1 MVRSKDKT
9 AGLPLPGV
17 TRCVAGAERL
27 QDIAVSPYTGVKTV
41 EKSLRILETLLAAQD
56 GLSIGQ
62 LVTRTGMHR
71 ASVHRLLTSLH
82 ALGWVERPNTRPIFR
97 ISLRLYALAH
107 VFVRNYG
114 LLDRLQPL
122 LEELSARSRETAHL
136 GLLDGWEIL
145 HIGRVESPERVGV
158 ASRIGGRGWA
168 HTSSMGKALLA
179 AQPDAY
185 LDAYIAATGL
195 PEMTEHSITRPEDF
209 RAELSEIR
217 RQGFS
222 IDNEEDAIG
231 VRCLGTTLPALQ
243 GPPVLAVSV
252 TGPSPRFTLED
263 AHRFAPTLR
272 EIVDRLGVP
281 GAASAESLLNAA
293 KTA

>member
-1 MVRSKDKT
+1 
-9 AGLPLPGV
+9 
-17 TRCVAGAERL
+17 
-27 QDIAVSPYTGVKTV
+27 
-41 EKSLRILETLLAAQD
+41 
-56 GLSIGQ
+56 
-62 LVTRTGMHR
+62 MHR

-122 LEELSARSRETAHL
+122 LEELSALSRETAHL

-179 AQPDAY
+179 AQPDAVV
-185 LDAYIAATGL
+185 DAYIAATGL
-195 PEMTEHSITRPEDF
+195 PQMTAHSITRPDDF
-209 RAELSEIR
+209 HAEIATIR

-231 VRCLGTTLPALQ
+231 VRCLGTTLPTLQ
-243 GPPVLAVSV
+243 GAPLLAVSI

-263 AHRFAPTLR
+263 AYRFAPTLCA
-272 EIVDRLGVP
+272 IVDRLGAP
-281 GAASAESLLNAA
+281 APALAEGLLTGA